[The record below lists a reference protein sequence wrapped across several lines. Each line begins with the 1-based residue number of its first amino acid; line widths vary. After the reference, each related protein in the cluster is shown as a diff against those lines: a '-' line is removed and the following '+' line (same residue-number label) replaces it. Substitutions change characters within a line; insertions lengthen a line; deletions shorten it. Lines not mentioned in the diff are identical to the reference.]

1 MSDLLA
7 ASDTNF
13 LPKQSPP
20 LASRMLLFASFPLI
34 SLAALSQFSLL
45 ALSPW
50 SWDLCSFHCV
60 FSLSHPHHSCAFE
73 YHLHT
78 NDSSHDSFS
87 QDSFSE
93 CQSCVCITAYLH
105 SDFKTNMSKVEFL
118 SPCLIS
124 KYCSYLLHISKWDLH
139 YFFLSLKNCF

>member
-13 LPKQSPP
+13 LPKQSPL
-20 LASRMLLFASFPLI
+20 LASRTLLFASFPLI
-34 SLAALSQFSLL
+34 SLAALSQSSLL

-50 SWDLCSFHCV
+50 SWALCSFHCV
-60 FSLSHPHHSCAFE
+60 FSLSHPRHSYAFE

-78 NDSSHDSFS
+78 NNSSNFFS

-93 CQSCVCITAYLH
+93 RQSCVFITTYLH
-105 SDFKTNMSKVEFL
+105 SVFKTNMSKVEYL

-124 KYCSYLLHISKWDLH
+124 KYCAYLFHISKMRFTL
-139 YFFLSLKNCF
+139 FFLSLKNCF